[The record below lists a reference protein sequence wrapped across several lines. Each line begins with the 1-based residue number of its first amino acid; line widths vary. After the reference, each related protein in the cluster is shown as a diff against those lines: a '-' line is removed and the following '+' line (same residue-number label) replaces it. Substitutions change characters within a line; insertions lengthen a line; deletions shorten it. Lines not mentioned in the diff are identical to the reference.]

1 MKRVLL
7 TALSMIV
14 VAALAV
20 GLTVAYL
27 QHSDGDVNVMTMGNV
42 KIAQHEYEREL
53 DANGNYV
60 TVLAE
65 KRGEIGYKLTKFTQ
79 AKPLYPATG
88 AVTGWDDVKVCFEQL
103 DGNKLGRMDILEGL
117 SNVQDKFV
125 FVENT
130 GKSDAYV
137 RTVIAYE
144 VGSDADAFGDLIMV
158 STNVFWKSTDVGVVE
173 IDDNNYYVV
182 EYVYDG
188 NSYAENGTVTE
199 GANGKHPDGIVHPG
213 EFTYNNLAQVYM
225 AGKATNEDV
234 EAIDGNGNGTYDI
247 LVVSQAVQS
256 AGFDDAQTALDT
268 AFGKITADNNPWVST
283 DAQGNRTENVPDI
296 PVVVTDGEAL
306 AAALTE
312 GKDVIL
318 KEDVV
323 LENSVEI
330 PSGKDVT
337 LNLNGNKISG
347 SVDTPASLIAN
358 NGTLT
363 IDGKGEIA
371 ISFSGTVDNGKAVCA
386 ISNRGTLTVNGGTV
400 KNTGVGNQIG
410 YAIDNYN
417 GASLTVNGG
426 TITAAGSS
434 YYDAIRL
441 FCGSTETTVTV
452 NGGEISSIWAQNPSA
467 GKATEVKGT
476 VIVNGGTIGTVY
488 YENYTTVKVADGVST
503 NVTPYGAGSDKVT
516 SASVDGYTVYSFVHE

>member
-1 MKRVLL
+1 MSQVKSYGGASVFN
-7 TALSMIV
+7 TPN
-14 VAALAV
+14 AV
-20 GLTVAYL
+20 
-27 QHSDGDVNVMTMGNV
+27 
-42 KIAQHEYEREL
+42 
-53 DANGNYV
+53 
-60 TVLAE
+60 
-65 KRGEIGYKLTKFTQ
+65 
-79 AKPLYPATG
+79 
-88 AVTGWDDVKVCFEQL
+88 
-103 DGNKLGRMDILEGL
+103 
-117 SNVQDKFV
+117 DKFV
-125 FVENT
+125 TVENS

-137 RTVIAYE
+137 RTLIAFEMGSLSVERFGKVISSE
-144 VGSDADAFGDLIMV
+144 IRADTEG
-158 STNVFWKSTDVGVVE
+158 NGKQPWKYGFDGVITVAG
-173 IDDNNYYVV
+173 NNYYVC
-182 EYVYDG
+182 ELVYCG
-188 NSYAENGTVTE
+188 AKISSGYRHENGVLPAGDT
-199 GANGKHPDGIVHPG
+199 
-213 EFTYNNLAQVYM
+213 TYPNLCQVYM
-225 AGKATNEDV
+225 AAEATNEDV

-247 LVVSQAVQS
+247 LVVSQAVQT
-256 AGFDDAQTALDT
+256 AGFDNAQIALDT

-296 PVVVTDGEAL
+296 PVVVTDGEEL

-330 PSGKDVT
+330 PAGKDVT

-347 SVDTPASLIAN
+347 SVDTPASLISN

-363 IDGKGEIA
+363 IDGEGEIA
-371 ISFSGTVDNGKAVCA
+371 ISFSGAVNNGKAVCA

-400 KNTGVGNQIG
+400 KNTGVGDQIG

-417 GASLTVNGG
+417 GASLTVNRG

-441 FCGSTETTVTV
+441 FCGSKETTVTV

-488 YENYTTVKVADGVST
+488 YENYTTVKVADGVSA